1 MIDKTTKMHWV
12 PVPYHAFPRN
22 SADYHGGMVLFHV
35 KGRSFIKLEWGCG
48 DNLTKEDRAEGYDD
62 YINWEVG
69 KWTGG
74 PISRA
79 FSVIRQYEG
88 VFEDL
93 SPDREHHHVSV
104 KEDDGGILLVKRCI
118 KELGDIRAYIDD
130 VYAEYLRGKFNNE
143 KVADEELILLPME
156 LLFVCQC

>member
-22 SADYHGGMVLFHV
+22 SVDYHGGMVLFHV

-62 YINWEVG
+62 YINWEVW
-69 KWTGG
+69 KWKSG
-74 PISRA
+74 PISAA
-79 FSVIRQYEG
+79 FKTIEKYGCELD
-88 VFEDL
+88 DL
-93 SPDREHHHVSV
+93 KFDEAHHGIWLE
-104 KEDDGGILLVKRCI
+104 EDDGGILLVKRCI

-130 VYAEYLRGKFNNE
+130 VYAEYLRGKFNNDRI
-143 KVADEELILLPME
+143 ADEELILLPME

>member
-1 MIDKTTKMHWV
+1 MIDKTTKMHLL

-22 SADYHGGMVLFHV
+22 SVDYHGGMVLFHV

-62 YINWEVG
+62 YINWEVWEW
-69 KWTGG
+69 KSG
-74 PISRA
+74 PISAA
-79 FSVIRQYEG
+79 FKTIEKYGGELD
-88 VFEDL
+88 DL
-93 SPDREHHHVSV
+93 KLDEAHHGIWIE
-104 KEDDGGILLVKRCI
+104 KDDDGILLVKRSI

-130 VYAEYLRGKFNNE
+130 VYAEYLRGRFNDDRI
-143 KVADEELILLPME
+143 AGEELILLPME